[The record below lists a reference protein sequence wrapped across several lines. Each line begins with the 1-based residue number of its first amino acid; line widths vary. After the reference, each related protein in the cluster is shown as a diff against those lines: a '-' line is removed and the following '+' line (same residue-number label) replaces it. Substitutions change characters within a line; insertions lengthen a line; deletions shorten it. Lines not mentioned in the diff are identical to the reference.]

1 MVQLSKLSQ
10 QIGAEFIGEDHV
22 FSGAEIDS
30 RKIQKGDVFICI
42 KGPRFDGHDFAKM
55 AIENG
60 ATALMVDHPLNLGV
74 PEIVVDETTKGLGQL
89 AQAYRTHFDIPL
101 IALTGSCG
109 KTGTKEML
117 AKILQQ
123 MGPTL
128 ATEGNYNNQYGL
140 PLTLLKLK
148 PEHQFAVI
156 EMGTSGKGEINYLAK
171 ITRPTVALI
180 TNILDQHVAGL
191 GSREGISQEK
201 SDIFKYLT
209 HDGIAVINGDEPYA
223 KSWEEKI
230 ETQHRVGYSATSE
243 ADLTVSGV
251 VTNTNGSSFNLHTP
265 IGIQAIQVP
274 LLGKPTVINAL
285 AAASAALSVGAK
297 LTDVAAGLS
306 QVKPVKGRLYPHYL
320 PNKITIIDDTYNAGP
335 MAVKASM
342 DLLGKF
348 EGKRIF
354 VMSNMGELADLMDH
368 YHCELGKW
376 AIENNLDHLL
386 LTGQPEFLKG
396 TLHCCDERAEFFN
409 TQDMLVKHLLP
420 LITHNTTVIV
430 KGSRGNR
437 MEKIVEKLLESNL
450 NPVS

>member
-1 MVQLSKLSQ
+1 MVKLSELSQ
-10 QIGAEFIGEDHV
+10 QIDAEFNGEDHV

-42 KGPRFDGHDFAKM
+42 KGPRFDGHDFAKT

-74 PEIVVDETTKGLGQL
+74 PEILVEETTKGLGKL
-89 AQAYRTHFDIPL
+89 AQAYRTHFNIPL

-123 MGPTL
+123 IGPTL
-128 ATEGNYNNQYGL
+128 STDGNYNNQYGL
-140 PLTLLKLK
+140 PLTLLRLK

-156 EMGTSGKGEINYLAK
+156 EMGTSGKGEIDYLAR

-180 TNILDQHVAGL
+180 TNILDQHVSGL
-191 GSREGISQEK
+191 GSREGISAEK
-201 SDIFKYLT
+201 SDLFKYLT
-209 HDGIAVINGDEPYA
+209 RDGIAVINGDEPYA
-223 KSWEEKI
+223 ETWEDKI
-230 ETQHRVGYSATSE
+230 ETQRRVGYSLNHE

-251 VTNTNGSSFNLHTP
+251 VTDTKGSSFNLHTP

-274 LLGKPTVINAL
+274 LLGEPTVINAL
-285 AAASAALSVGAK
+285 AAATAALSVGAK
-297 LTDVAAGLS
+297 LSDVAKGLS
-306 QVKPVKGRLYPHYL
+306 QVKPVKGRLYPHHL
-320 PNKITIIDDTYNAGP
+320 PNNITVVDDTYNAGP

-348 EGKRIF
+348 EGKKIF
-354 VMSNMGELADLMDH
+354 VMSNMGELGDLMDH

-396 TLHCCDERAEFFN
+396 TLHCCDERGAFFN
-409 TQDMLVKHLLP
+409 TQDLLVEHLLP
-420 LITHNTTVIV
+420 LITANTTVIV

-437 MEKIVEKLLESNL
+437 MEQIVARLLESNL